1 MRVLLDTNVLVAAF
15 IARGVCSEVFERVIG
30 DHELILS
37 AHTLDEFER
46 VMRDKLGFDSTRVA
60 RAVALLHRLGRI
72 VEPGPL
78 QAPICRDK
86 DDDAV
91 LALALSSGATCLVTG
106 DDDLL
111 VLKAFEGMPIIT
123 PRAFLT
129 FEPLWSSGSTSA
141 NEGLRKPEGPASS
154 RG

>member
-1 MRVLLDTNVLVAAF
+1 MRVVLDTNVLVAAF

-37 AHTLDEFER
+37 AHILNEFER

-60 RAVALLHRLGRI
+60 RAVALLRRVGRI
-72 VEPGPL
+72 VEPESLPK
-78 QAPICRDK
+78 PICRDQN
-86 DDDAV
+86 DDAV
-91 LALALSSGATCLVTG
+91 LALALSSDAACLVTG

-111 VLKAFEGMPIIT
+111 VLKAIEGIPIIS

-129 FEPLWSSGSTSA
+129 FNPL
-141 NEGLRKPEGPASS
+141 
-154 RG
+154 